1 VNHKERVTK
10 FAMAALRLDQGRV
23 NSRLLRFEVELKMS
37 LSLAR
42 AATPPIPAVTLALVL
57 AVALAGCGLAETGAA
72 AAAGGASKA
81 EELRRA
87 KETEAKVKEQ
97 IDAAYQQ
104 AAEQRRAG
112 EAASQ

>member
-10 FAMAALRLDQGRV
+10 FATAALRLGQGRV
-23 NSRLLRFEVELKMS
+23 NSPLLPFEVELKMT
-37 LSLAR
+37 LPLAR
-42 AATPPIPAVTLALVL
+42 PAPTRIAAVALALAL
-57 AVALAGCGLAETGAA
+57 AVALNGCGLAETGAA

-87 KETEAKVKEQ
+87 KETEGQVKQQ

>member
-1 VNHKERVTK
+1 
-10 FAMAALRLDQGRV
+10 
-23 NSRLLRFEVELKMS
+23 MS
-37 LSLAR
+37 LSLVR
-42 AATPPIPAVTLALVL
+42 PATTRMPAVALALVL
-57 AVALAGCGLAETGAA
+57 AVVLSGCGLAETGAA
-72 AAAGGASKA
+72 AAAGGVSKA

-87 KETEAKVKEQ
+87 KETEAQVKQQ

>member
-1 VNHKERVTK
+1 MN
-10 FAMAALRLDQGRV
+10 M
-23 NSRLLRFEVELKMS
+23 SR
-37 LSLAR
+37 SLALP
-42 AATPPIPAVTLALVL
+42 ATTRIP
-57 AVALAGCGLAETGAA
+57 AVALALALAAALTGCGLAETGAA
-72 AAAGGASKA
+72 AAAAGASKA

-87 KETEAKVKEQ
+87 KETEAQVKQQ